1 MKKQQGFTLI
11 EMMIT
16 VVIISILAAIA
27 IPSYTNHIKKTRRKM
42 ATACLQANAQYMERW
57 YTSNMTYEGATAQPC
72 QTEIQDFYEVDIDD
86 VAARTFTATAVPIAG
101 SAQASDTCATLTVN
115 EKGVRTASGGTVAYC
130 W

>member
-1 MKKQQGFTLI
+1 MKKLQGFTLI

-57 YTSNMTYEGATAQPC
+57 YTSNMTYVGAAAQPC
-72 QTEIQDFYEVDIDD
+72 QTEIQPYYTEVVIDP
-86 VAARTFTATAVPIAG
+86 VAARSFTATIVPEG
-101 SAQASDTCATLTVN
+101 AQASDTCGTLTVN
-115 EKGVRTASGGTVAYC
+115 EKGLRTASGGTVAAC